1 MLELR
6 NINDYIVAS
15 ERVKNDTNGNP
26 IYQISIFKINC
37 DSSGLEYYTNCTN
50 QQKYGKIDKNGIL
63 KIQAFNICDSLKFII
78 DTMEV

>member
-6 NINDYIVAS
+6 NINGYMVTS
-15 ERVKNDTNGNP
+15 ERVKNDINGNP

-37 DSSGLEYYTNCTN
+37 DSSGLEYYTNCTDL
-50 QQKYGKIDKNGIL
+50 QKYSKIGKNGTL
-63 KIQAFNICDSLKFII
+63 KIQAINIGDTLKFIV